1 MENIVACCGCICNE
15 CPYYQKECGGCP
27 KIQGKPFWLEYTGE
41 ERCSIYRCCVEEK
54 KLPTGRCSELPCSR
68 YDQQDRQDAGG
79 KRGRLK
85 KDAGS
90 TPVPG

>member
-41 ERCSIYRCCVEEK
+41 EAVQYIPVLR
-54 KLPTGRCSELPCSR
+54 
-68 YDQQDRQDAGG
+68 GG
-79 KRGRLK
+79 KETAPLRQMQ
-85 KDAGS
+85 
-90 TPVPG
+90 

>member
-41 ERCSIYRCCVEEK
+41 ERCNIYRCCVEEK
-54 KLPTGRCSELPCSR
+54 E
-68 YDQQDRQDAGG
+68 
-79 KRGRLK
+79 
-85 KDAGS
+85 
-90 TPVPG
+90 